1 MSDIDLTQRASF
13 PKWLSM
19 PLRYADLDP
28 LGHVNNVAMS
38 VIFEQ
43 ARVEFVY
50 PLLQAKGRSYMEIV
64 LARVE
69 IDYLREL
76 SYPGNVEIG
85 TRVERI
91 GAKSVTLVH
100 GVFKGGSDVCA
111 ARGRAVL
118 VAFDS
123 RSRTS
128 APLPADFRE
137 ALEPL
142 MRSGAPAGS

>member
-1 MSDIDLTQRASF
+1 MTEIDLTKRASF

-50 PLLQAKGRSYMEIV
+50 PLLQARGRSYMEIV

-69 IDYLREL
+69 IDYLREIT
-76 SYPGNVEIG
+76 YPGHVEIG

-100 GVFKGGSDVCA
+100 GVFKGAGDVCA

-123 RSRTS
+123 RGRTS
-128 APLPADFRE
+128 APLPPDFKE

-142 MRSGAPAGS
+142 ARPGKSA